1 MSTDLPAAPE
11 YAEPVVDW
19 HRLDVRM
26 LVVRPLNELLGLVPL
41 FVGLIV
47 LGKGETWR
55 ILLSVGVIVAI
66 VLFGLLRWITTRY
79 RITTEQVEMHTG
91 LLVRKRLAVPRDRIR
106 TVDLTAKLGHRLFGL
121 SAIRVGTG
129 QRDQP
134 GEDGLTLD
142 AVSSAEAE
150 RLRVLLLTIAKAEA
164 PAVAEEERPGVV
176 LSEWDNRWLRYAP
189 LTLSGLVAAGA
200 LFGFVMNFARELDI
214 EVFEP
219 MSEAAHWVVA
229 QPIGLTVAVFAAV
242 VLLVATFGS
251 VLVYVVQFWGYRL
264 TREPDDTVRVRRGLL
279 TTRSVSVA
287 EQRLRG
293 VELVEPLLLRAG
305 RGAHAKTV
313 TTGLGRKGESNLL
326 LPPAPVAEAH
336 RVSAEV
342 LRSTTD
348 WAATTDRAGTA
359 DWAATTGQPGT
370 AERAATTDWT
380 ATAEHAG
387 TAEQA
392 GTGDRDGTNDPVTT
406 ADRAGAS
413 PTRTPLRRHPIAAL
427 RRRMV
432 RAVVPL
438 LVPAAVLAWF
448 APSWTWQV
456 VLALVPFSAAL
467 GWDRY
472 RSLGHALT
480 DRHLL
485 ARAGSAVRETVA
497 LQRTGIIGWRISR
510 SFFQRRAGLV
520 TITATT
526 AAGDGAY
533 HVVDVGEADG
543 LALADE
549 AVPGLLR
556 PFLER

>member
-1 MSTDLPAAPE
+1 MTTELPAAPE

-26 LVVRPLNELLGLVPL
+26 LIVRPLNEM
-41 FVGLIV
+41 VGLIPLFIGLLV

-55 ILLSVGVIVAI
+55 FLASGGVIVAI
-66 VLFGLLRWITTRY
+66 VLFGLLRWISTRY
-79 RITTEQVEMHTG
+79 RITTEQVELHTG

-150 RLRVLLLTIAKAEA
+150 RLRVLLLTTAKSEA
-164 PAVAEEERPGVV
+164 PTEAVVARPGVV

-214 EVFEP
+214 EVLDP
-219 MSEAAHWVVA
+219 MTEAAHWVA
-229 QPIGLTVAVFAAV
+229 EQPIGLTVALFAGV
-242 VLLVATFGS
+242 VLLVATLGS

-326 LPPAPVAEAH
+326 LPPAPVSEAH
-336 RVSAEV
+336 RVSAEA
-342 LRSTTD
+342 LR
-348 WAATTDRAGTA
+348 
-359 DWAATTGQPGT
+359 Q
-370 AERAATTDWT
+370 AE
-380 ATAEHAG
+380 
-387 TAEQA
+387 
-392 GTGDRDGTNDPVTT
+392 
-406 ADRAGAS
+406 S
-413 PTRTPLRRHPIAAL
+413 PTRTPLRRHPMAAL

-438 LVPAAVLAWF
+438 LVLAAVLAWF

-480 DRHLL
+480 DRYLL
-485 ARAGSAVRETVA
+485 ARAGSAIRETVA
-497 LQRTGIIGWRISR
+497 LQRTGIIGWRIYR

-520 TITATT
+520 TISATT

-533 HVVDVGEADG
+533 HVIDVAEGDG

>member
-1 MSTDLPAAPE
+1 MDLPAAPE

-41 FVGLIV
+41 FVGLLV
-47 LGKGETWR
+47 LGRGETWR
-55 ILLSVGVIVAI
+55 LLLSVGVIAAI

-150 RLRVLLLTIAKAEA
+150 RLRLVLLTTAKAEA
-164 PAVAEEERPGVV
+164 PAEAAEERPGVV

-200 LFGFVMNFARELDI
+200 LSGFAMNFARELDI
-214 EVFEP
+214 ELFEP
-219 MSEAAHWVVA
+219 MTRAAHWVA
-229 QPIGLTVAVFAAV
+229 EQPIGLTVALVAAV
-242 VLLVATFGS
+242 VLLIATLGS
-251 VLVYVVQFWGYRL
+251 ALVYVVQFWGYRL

-336 RVSAEV
+336 RVSAAV
-342 LRSTTD
+342 LRQD
-348 WAATTDRAGTA
+348 E
-359 DWAATTGQPGT
+359 P
-370 AERAATTDWT
+370 
-380 ATAEHAG
+380 
-387 TAEQA
+387 
-392 GTGDRDGTNDPVTT
+392 
-406 ADRAGAS
+406 
-413 PTRTPLRRHPIAAL
+413 PTRTPLRRHPPAAL
-427 RRRMV
+427 RRRLV
-432 RAVVPL
+432 RAVVPP
-438 LVPAAVLAWF
+438 LVLAAVLAWF
-448 APSWTWQV
+448 APDWTWQV
-456 VLALVPFSAAL
+456 VLALVPFAALL

-472 RSLGHALT
+472 RSLGHAAT

-485 ARAGSAVRETVA
+485 ARAGSLIRETVV

-533 HVVDVGEADG
+533 HVVDVAEADG

-549 AVPGLLR
+549 AVPDLLR
-556 PFLER
+556 PFLKLAD

>member
-1 MSTDLPAAPE
+1 
-11 YAEPVVDW
+11 
-19 HRLDVRM
+19 M
-26 LVVRPLNELLGLVPL
+26 LIVRPLNELVGLVPL
-41 FVGLIV
+41 MVGLLV
-47 LGKGETWR
+47 LGGGETWR
-55 ILLSVGVIVAI
+55 ILTSLGVIAAI
-66 VLFGLLRWITTRY
+66 VLFGLLRWLTTRY

-91 LLVRKRLAVPRDRIR
+91 LFVRKRLAVPRDRIR

-150 RLRVLLLTIAKAEA
+150 RLRVLLLTIAKAEN
-164 PAVAEEERPGVV
+164 PAVTEVAEQRPGVV
-176 LSEWDNRWLRYAP
+176 LSKWDKRWLRYAP

-214 EVFEP
+214 EVFDP
-219 MSEAAHWVVA
+219 MTQAAHWVA
-229 QPIGLTVAVFAAV
+229 DQPIGLTIALFSGV
-242 VLLVATFGS
+242 VLLVATLGS
-251 VLVYVVQFWGYRL
+251 VLVYVVQFWGYQL

-326 LPPAPVAEAH
+326 LPPAPVTEAH
-336 RVSAEV
+336 RVSAAV
-342 LRSTTD
+342 LRQD
-348 WAATTDRAGTA
+348 
-359 DWAATTGQPGT
+359 
-370 AERAATTDWT
+370 E
-380 ATAEHAG
+380 
-387 TAEQA
+387 
-392 GTGDRDGTNDPVTT
+392 
-406 ADRAGAS
+406 S
-413 PTRTPLRRHPIAAL
+413 PTTTPLRRHPLAAL
-427 RRRMV
+427 RRRLV

-438 LVPAAVLAWF
+438 LVLAAVLAWF
-448 APSWTWQV
+448 APSWAWQV

-480 DRHLL
+480 DRYLL
-485 ARAGSAVRETVA
+485 ARAGSAIRETVA
-497 LQRTGIIGWRISR
+497 LQRTGIIGWRVSR

-520 TITATT
+520 TISATT

-533 HVVDVGEADG
+533 HVIDVAEADG

-549 AVPGLLR
+549 AVPDLLR

>member
-1 MSTDLPAAPE
+1 MTTELPAAPE

-26 LVVRPLNELLGLVPL
+26 LIVRPLNELLGLVPV
-41 FVGLIV
+41 FVGLLV

-55 ILLSVGVIVAI
+55 ILVSVGVIVAI
-66 VLFGLLRWITTRY
+66 VLFGLLRWLTTRY

-91 LLVRKRLAVPRDRIR
+91 LVVRKRLAVPRDRIR

-164 PAVAEEERPGVV
+164 PATGATVEEERAGVV
-176 LSEWDNRWLRYAP
+176 LSQWDNRWLRYAP

-200 LFGFVMNFARELDI
+200 LFGFVANLVRELDI
-214 EVFEP
+214 EVFDP
-219 MSEAAHWVVA
+219 MSEALHWVAA
-229 QPIGLTVAVFAAV
+229 QPLGLTIALFGGA
-242 VLLVATFGS
+242 VLLIATLGS

-336 RVSAEV
+336 RVSAAV
-342 LRSTTD
+342 LRQD
-348 WAATTDRAGTA
+348 
-359 DWAATTGQPGT
+359 
-370 AERAATTDWT
+370 E
-380 ATAEHAG
+380 
-387 TAEQA
+387 
-392 GTGDRDGTNDPVTT
+392 
-406 ADRAGAS
+406 S
-413 PTRTPLRRHPIAAL
+413 PTGTPLRRHPVAAL

-432 RAVVPL
+432 RAVMPL
-438 LVPAAVLAWF
+438 LVLAAVLAWF

-472 RSLGHALT
+472 RSLGHALI
-480 DRHLL
+480 DRYLV
-485 ARAGSAVRETVA
+485 ARAGSAIRETVA
-497 LQRTGIIGWRISR
+497 LQRTGVIGWRVSR

-520 TITATT
+520 TISATT

-533 HVVDVGEADG
+533 HVIDVAEADG
-543 LALADE
+543 LAVADE

-556 PFLER
+556 PFLEP

>member
-1 MSTDLPAAPE
+1 MTTDLPAAPE

-26 LVVRPLNELLGLVPL
+26 LIVRPLNELIGLVPL
-41 FVGLIV
+41 FVGLLV
-47 LGKGETWR
+47 LGRGETWR
-55 ILLSVGVIVAI
+55 ILVSVGVIAAI
-66 VLFGLLRWITTRY
+66 VLLGLLRWITTRY
-79 RITTEQVEMHTG
+79 RITTEQVELHTG

-150 RLRVLLLTIAKAEA
+150 RLRVLLLTIAKTEA
-164 PAVAEEERPGVV
+164 PAAAEERPGVV

-219 MSEAAHWVVA
+219 MSEAARWVVE
-229 QPIGLTVAVFAAV
+229 QPLGLTVAVFAGV
-242 VLLVATFGS
+242 VLLVATLGS

-342 LRSTTD
+342 LRPTSDDSPTQ
-348 WAATTDRAGTA
+348 A
-359 DWAATTGQPGT
+359 PG
-370 AERAATTDWT
+370 
-380 ATAEHAG
+380 
-387 TAEQA
+387 
-392 GTGDRDGTNDPVTT
+392 
-406 ADRAGAS
+406 S
-413 PTRTPLRRHPIAAL
+413 PTRTPLHRHPPAAL

-438 LVPAAVLAWF
+438 LVLAAILAWF

-485 ARAGSAVRETVA
+485 ARAGSAIRETVA

-533 HVVDVGEADG
+533 HVIDVGESTG
-543 LALADE
+543 LTLADE
-549 AVPGLLR
+549 AVPDLLR
-556 PFLER
+556 PFLEPGPPD

>member
-1 MSTDLPAAPE
+1 MI
-11 YAEPVVDW
+11 
-19 HRLDVRM
+19 
-26 LVVRPLNELLGLVPL
+26 VVRPLNELVNLVPV
-41 FVGLIV
+41 FVGLLV
-47 LGKGETWR
+47 LGRGETWR
-55 ILLSVGVIVAI
+55 LATSAGVVVLI
-66 VLFGLLRWITTRY
+66 VLFGLLRWVTTRY
-79 RITTEQVEMHTG
+79 RITTEQVELRTG
-91 LLVRKRLAVPRDRIR
+91 LLVRKHLAVPRDRIR

-150 RLRVLLLTIAKAEA
+150 RLRVLLLTIARSDA
-164 PAVAEEERPGVV
+164 PAAGGGAEERPGEV
-176 LSEWDNRWLRYAP
+176 LSGWDTRWLRYAP

-200 LFGFVMNFARELDI
+200 LFGFVLNFTRELDL
-214 EVFEP
+214 EVLGP
-219 MSEAAHWVVA
+219 LTDAAHRVA
-229 QPIGLTVAVFAAV
+229 DQPLWLTVAVFTGVVLVVAV
-242 VLLVATFGS
+242 VGS

-326 LPPAPVAEAH
+326 LPAAPVAEAH
-336 RVSAEV
+336 RVSAAV
-342 LRSTTD
+342 LRL
-348 WAATTDRAGTA
+348 G
-359 DWAATTGQPGT
+359 
-370 AERAATTDWT
+370 
-380 ATAEHAG
+380 
-387 TAEQA
+387 
-392 GTGDRDGTNDPVTT
+392 
-406 ADRAGAS
+406 S
-413 PTRTPLRRHPIAAL
+413 PPTLTPLRRHPAAAL
-427 RRRMV
+427 RRRLV

-438 LVPAAVLAWF
+438 LVLAAGLAWW

-456 VLALVPFSAAL
+456 ALALTPFSAAL

-480 DRHLL
+480 DRHLV
-485 ARAGSAVRETVA
+485 ARGGSVIRETAV
-497 LQRTGIIGWRISR
+497 LQRTGVIGWRVSR

-520 TITATT
+520 TVTATT

-533 HVVDVGEADG
+533 SVVDVAEADG
-543 LALADE
+543 LALADA
-549 AVPGLLR
+549 AVPDLLR
-556 PFLER
+556 PFLERPGQPVERNVVR

>member
-1 MSTDLPAAPE
+1 MDLPTAPE

-26 LVVRPLNELLGLVPL
+26 LIVRPLNELLGLVPL

-47 LGKGETWR
+47 LGKGEAWR
-55 ILLSVGVIVAI
+55 ILLSVGVIAAI

-150 RLRVLLLTIAKAEA
+150 RLRVLLLTIAKAET
-164 PAVAEEERPGVV
+164 PAVAEEERPSVV

-200 LFGFVMNFARELDI
+200 LFGFVVNFAQELDI

-219 MSEAAHWVVA
+219 MTEAAHWVVE
-229 QPIGLTVAVFAAV
+229 QPLGLTAAVFAAV
-242 VLLVATFGS
+242 VLVVATFGS

-279 TTRSVSVA
+279 TTRSVSIA

-293 VELVEPLLLRAG
+293 VELVEPLLLRVG

-313 TTGLGRKGESNLL
+313 TTGLGRKGESNML
-326 LPPAPVAEAH
+326 LPPVPVAEAH
-336 RVSAEV
+336 RVSATV
-342 LRSTTD
+342 LR
-348 WAATTDRAGTA
+348 
-359 DWAATTGQPGT
+359 Q
-370 AERAATTDWT
+370 E
-380 ATAEHAG
+380 E
-387 TAEQA
+387 
-392 GTGDRDGTNDPVTT
+392 
-406 ADRAGAS
+406 S
-413 PTRTPLRRHPIAAL
+413 PTLTPLRRHPVAAL

-438 LVPAAVLAWF
+438 LVLAAVLAWF

-485 ARAGSAVRETVA
+485 ARAGSVVRETVA
-497 LQRTGIIGWRISR
+497 LQRTGIIGWRVSR

-533 HVVDVGEADG
+533 HVIDVAEADG
-543 LALADE
+543 LAFADE
-549 AVPGLLR
+549 AVPDLLR

>member
-1 MSTDLPAAPE
+1 MTTDLPAAPE

-55 ILLSVGVIVAI
+55 ILVSVGVIAAI

-79 RITTEQVEMHTG
+79 RITTEQVELHTG

-150 RLRVLLLTIAKAEA
+150 RLRVLLLTIAKAET
-164 PAVAEEERPGVV
+164 PAVAEEARPGVV

-219 MSEAAHWVVA
+219 MSEAAHWVVE
-229 QPIGLTVAVFAAV
+229 QPLGLTIAVFAGV

-342 LRSTTD
+342 LRP
-348 WAATTDRAGTA
+348 
-359 DWAATTGQPGT
+359 TTGN
-370 AERAATTDWT
+370 A
-380 ATAEHAG
+380 AEHA
-387 TAEQA
+387 A
-392 GTGDRDGTNDPVTT
+392 T

-413 PTRTPLRRHPIAAL
+413 PTRTPLRRHPVAAL

-526 AAGDGAY
+526 AAGNGAY
-533 HVVDVGEADG
+533 HVVDVAEADG
-543 LALADE
+543 LALADA
-549 AVPGLLR
+549 AVPDLLR
-556 PFLER
+556 PFLELPD

>member
-1 MSTDLPAAPE
+1 MTTDLPHAPE

-26 LVVRPLNELLGLVPL
+26 LIVRPLNEMLGLVPL
-41 FVGLIV
+41 FIGLLV

-55 ILLSVGVIVAI
+55 ILVSIGVIAAI
-66 VLFGLLRWITTRY
+66 VLFGLLRWLTTRY

-106 TVDLTAKLGHRLFGL
+106 TVDLTAKLGHRLFRL

-134 GEDGLTLD
+134 GEDGGLTLD

-150 RLRVLLLTIAKAEA
+150 RLRVLLLTIAKAGG
-164 PAVAEEERPGVV
+164 PAASSSAEVVEERPGVV
-176 LSEWDNRWLRYAP
+176 LSKWDNAWLRYAP

-219 MSEAAHWVVA
+219 MTEAVHWVA
-229 QPIGLTVAVFAAV
+229 EQPLGLTIALFTGV
-242 VLLVATFGS
+242 VLLVATLGS
-251 VLVYVVQFWGYRL
+251 VLVYVVQFWGYLL

-336 RVSAEV
+336 RVSATV
-342 LRSTTD
+342 LR
-348 WAATTDRAGTA
+348 
-359 DWAATTGQPGT
+359 Q
-370 AERAATTDWT
+370 E
-380 ATAEHAG
+380 E
-387 TAEQA
+387 
-392 GTGDRDGTNDPVTT
+392 
-406 ADRAGAS
+406 S

-438 LVPAAVLAWF
+438 LVLAAGLAWF
-448 APSWTWQV
+448 APSWAWQV

-472 RSLGHALT
+472 RSLGHALN
-480 DRHLL
+480 DRYLL
-485 ARAGSAVRETVA
+485 ARAGSAIRETVA
-497 LQRTGIIGWRISR
+497 LQRTGIIGWRVSR

-520 TITATT
+520 TISATT
-526 AAGDGAY
+526 AAGNGAY
-533 HVVDVGEADG
+533 HVIDVAESDG
-543 LALADE
+543 LALADA
-549 AVPGLLR
+549 AVPDLLR

>member
-1 MSTDLPAAPE
+1 MTAQLPAAPE

-26 LVVRPLNELLGLVPL
+26 LVVRPLNELLGLVPV
-41 FVGLIV
+41 FIGLLV

-55 ILLSVGVIVAI
+55 ILASVAVIVAI
-66 VLFGLLRWITTRY
+66 VLFGLLRWVTTRY

-150 RLRVLLLTIAKAEA
+150 RLRVLLLTTAKAEA
-164 PAVAEEERPGVV
+164 PTAAAEAAVEEARPSVV
-176 LSEWDNRWLRYAP
+176 LSEWDNGWLRYAP

-214 EVFEP
+214 EVLEP
-219 MSEAAHWVVA
+219 MSEAAHWVA
-229 QPIGLTVAVFAAV
+229 EQPLGLTIAVIGAV
-242 VLLVATFGS
+242 VLLVATLGS
-251 VLVYVVQFWGYRL
+251 ALVYVVQFWGYRL

-342 LRSTTD
+342 LRQTSGGVTD
-348 WAATTDRAGTA
+348 
-359 DWAATTGQPGT
+359 QPS
-370 AERAATTDWT
+370 
-380 ATAEHAG
+380 
-387 TAEQA
+387 
-392 GTGDRDGTNDPVTT
+392 TGDRAAGDEQPTT
-406 ADRAGAS
+406 GDRTTGGDQATGGDRAAES
-413 PTRTPLRRHPIAAL
+413 PTRTPLRRHPMAAL

-438 LVPAAVLAWF
+438 LVAAAVLAWF

-467 GWDRY
+467 GYDRY

-497 LQRTGIIGWRISR
+497 LQRTGIIGWRVSR

-533 HVVDVGEADG
+533 HVVDVAEADG
-543 LALADE
+543 LALADA
-549 AVPGLLR
+549 AVPDLLR
-556 PFLER
+556 PFLELAD

>member
-1 MSTDLPAAPE
+1 MSSDLPADLPAAPE

-26 LVVRPLNELLGLVPL
+26 LIVRPLNELIGLVPL
-41 FVGLIV
+41 LVGLLVI
-47 LGKGETWR
+47 GGGETWR
-55 ILLSVGVIVAI
+55 ILTSLGVIVAI

-91 LLVRKRLAVPRDRIR
+91 LFVRKRLAVPRDRIR

-150 RLRVLLLTIAKAEA
+150 RLRVLLLTIAKAEN
-164 PAVAEEERPGVV
+164 PAVTEVTAERPSVV
-176 LSEWDNRWLRYAP
+176 LSKWDKSWLRYAP

-214 EVFEP
+214 EVFDP
-219 MSEAAHWVVA
+219 MTQAAHWVA
-229 QPIGLTVAVFAAV
+229 EQPIGLTVALFTGV
-242 VLLVATFGS
+242 VLLVATLGS
-251 VLVYVVQFWGYRL
+251 VLVYVVQFWGYQL

-326 LPPAPVAEAH
+326 LPPAPVTEAH
-336 RVSAEV
+336 RVSAAV
-342 LRSTTD
+342 LRQD
-348 WAATTDRAGTA
+348 
-359 DWAATTGQPGT
+359 
-370 AERAATTDWT
+370 E
-380 ATAEHAG
+380 
-387 TAEQA
+387 
-392 GTGDRDGTNDPVTT
+392 
-406 ADRAGAS
+406 S
-413 PTRTPLRRHPIAAL
+413 PTRTPLRRHPPAAL

-438 LVPAAVLAWF
+438 LVLAAVLAWF

-480 DRHLL
+480 DRYLL

-520 TITATT
+520 TISATT
-526 AAGDGAY
+526 AAGNGAY
-533 HVVDVGEADG
+533 HVIDVAEADG
-543 LALADE
+543 LAFADE
-549 AVPGLLR
+549 AVPDLLR

>member
-1 MSTDLPAAPE
+1 
-11 YAEPVVDW
+11 
-19 HRLDVRM
+19 M
-26 LVVRPLNELLGLVPL
+26 LIVRPLNEVLGLIPV
-41 FVGLIV
+41 FVGLLV

-55 ILLSVGVIVAI
+55 IVVSVAVIVAI

-150 RLRVLLLTIAKAEA
+150 RLRVLLLTIAKADR
-164 PAVAEEERPGVV
+164 PASTGVAEERPGVV
-176 LSEWDNRWLRYAP
+176 LSEWDTRWLRYAP

-200 LFGFVMNFARELDI
+200 LFGFATNFARELDI
-214 EVFEP
+214 ELFDP
-219 MSEAAHWVVA
+219 MTRAAHWVA
-229 QPIGLTVAVFAAV
+229 EQPIGLTAAV
-242 VLLVATFGS
+242 IAAAVLLIATLGS
-251 VLVYVVQFWGYRL
+251 ALVYVVQFWGYRL

-336 RVSAEV
+336 RVSAVV
-342 LRSTTD
+342 LR
-348 WAATTDRAGTA
+348 
-359 DWAATTGQPGT
+359 QEEP
-370 AERAATTDWT
+370 
-380 ATAEHAG
+380 
-387 TAEQA
+387 
-392 GTGDRDGTNDPVTT
+392 
-406 ADRAGAS
+406 
-413 PTRTPLRRHPIAAL
+413 PTRTPLRRHPAAAL
-427 RRRMV
+427 RRRLV

-438 LVPAAVLAWF
+438 LVLAAALAWF

-456 VLALVPFSAAL
+456 VLALTPFSAAL

-480 DRHLL
+480 ERHLV

-510 SFFQRRAGLV
+510 SFFQRRSGLV

-549 AVPGLLR
+549 AGPELLR
-556 PFLER
+556 PFLEPSAR

>member
-1 MSTDLPAAPE
+1 MTTELPAAPE

-55 ILLSVGVIVAI
+55 ILVSVGVIAAI

-79 RITTEQVEMHTG
+79 RITTEQVELHTG

-150 RLRVLLLTIAKAEA
+150 RLRVLLLTIAKAET
-164 PAVAEEERPGVV
+164 PAVAEEARPGVV

-219 MSEAAHWVVA
+219 MSEAAHWVA
-229 QPIGLTVAVFAAV
+229 QQPLGLTIAVIAAV

-342 LRSTTD
+342 LRSPTGSVAD
-348 WAATTDRAGTA
+348 QAATA
-359 DWAATTGQPGT
+359 DQ
-370 AERAATTDWT
+370 
-380 ATAEHAG
+380 
-387 TAEQA
+387 
-392 GTGDRDGTNDPVTT
+392 
-406 ADRAGAS
+406 AGAS

-526 AAGDGAY
+526 AAGNGAY
-533 HVVDVGEADG
+533 HVVDVAEADG

-549 AVPGLLR
+549 AVPDLLR
-556 PFLER
+556 PFLELPD

>member
-1 MSTDLPAAPE
+1 VTTELPAAPE

-26 LVVRPLNELLGLVPL
+26 LIVRPLNELLGLVPL
-41 FVGLIV
+41 FIGLLV

-55 ILLSVGVIVAI
+55 ILVSAGVIAAI
-66 VLFGLLRWITTRY
+66 VLFGLLRWLTTRY

-91 LLVRKRLAVPRDRIR
+91 LFVRKRLAVPRDRIR

-129 QRDQP
+129 QHDQP

-142 AVSSAEAE
+142 AVSSVEAE
-150 RLRVLLLTIAKAEA
+150 RLRVLLLTTAKAET
-164 PAVAEEERPGVV
+164 PVAAGEQPGVV
-176 LSEWDNRWLRYAP
+176 LSKWDNRWLRYAP

-219 MSEAAHWVVA
+219 MSEAARWVA
-229 QPIGLTVAVFAAV
+229 EQPLGLTIAVFGGV

-342 LRSTTD
+342 LRQTAGGAGSGTTVD
-348 WAATTDRAGTA
+348 D
-359 DWAATTGQPGT
+359 QP
-370 AERAATTDWT
+370 
-380 ATAEHAG
+380 
-387 TAEQA
+387 EQ
-392 GTGDRDGTNDPVTT
+392 
-406 ADRAGAS
+406 S
-413 PTRTPLRRHPIAAL
+413 PTRTALRRHPIAAL
-427 RRRMV
+427 RRRLL
-432 RAVVPL
+432 RAIVPL
-438 LVPAAVLAWF
+438 LVPAAVLAWL

-456 VLALVPFSAAL
+456 VLALVPLSAAL

-480 DRHLL
+480 DRYLL
-485 ARAGSAVRETVA
+485 ARAGSAIRETVA

-520 TITATT
+520 TISATT
-526 AAGDGAY
+526 AAGSGAY
-533 HVVDVGEADG
+533 HVVDVAEADG

-549 AVPGLLR
+549 AVPDLLR

>member
-1 MSTDLPAAPE
+1 MTTELPSAPE
-11 YAEPVVDW
+11 YVEPVMDW

-26 LVVRPLNELLGLVPL
+26 LVVRPLNEIVGLIPL
-41 FVGLIV
+41 FVGLLV

-55 ILLSVGVIVAI
+55 FLASGGVIVAI
-66 VLFGLLRWITTRY
+66 VLFGLLRWISTRY
-79 RITTEQVEMHTG
+79 RITTEQVELHTG

-121 SAIRVGTG
+121 SAIRIGTG

-150 RLRVLLLTIAKAEA
+150 RLRVLLLTIAKAKTDAQTEA
-164 PAVAEEERPGVV
+164 VEEQPGVV
-176 LSEWDNRWLRYAP
+176 LSKWDNRWLRYAP

-214 EVFEP
+214 EVLDP
-219 MSEAAHWVVA
+219 MTEAAHWVVE
-229 QPIGLTVAVFAAV
+229 QPIALTVALFTGV
-242 VLLVATFGS
+242 VLVVATLGS
-251 VLVYVVQFWGYRL
+251 VLVYVVQFWGYQL

-293 VELVEPLLLRAG
+293 IELVEPLLLRAG

-326 LPPAPVAEAH
+326 LPPAPVSEAH

-342 LRSTTD
+342 LR
-348 WAATTDRAGTA
+348 
-359 DWAATTGQPGT
+359 Q
-370 AERAATTDWT
+370 
-380 ATAEHAG
+380 
-387 TAEQA
+387 
-392 GTGDRDGTNDPVTT
+392 T
-406 ADRAGAS
+406 ADRAGNQTAES
-413 PTRTPLRRHPIAAL
+413 PTRTPLRRHPMAAL
-427 RRRMV
+427 RRRMA

-438 LVPAAVLAWF
+438 LVLAAGLAWL

-456 VLALVPFSAAL
+456 VLALVPFSAAM

-480 DRHLL
+480 DRYLL
-485 ARAGSAVRETVA
+485 ARSGSAIRETVA

-520 TITATT
+520 TISATT

-533 HVVDVGEADG
+533 YVIDVAEADG

-549 AVPGLLR
+549 AVPDLLR
-556 PFLER
+556 PFLERAPEALDH

>member
-1 MSTDLPAAPE
+1 
-11 YAEPVVDW
+11 
-19 HRLDVRM
+19 M
-26 LVVRPLNELLGLVPL
+26 LIVRPLNELLGLVPL
-41 FVGLIV
+41 FVGLLV
-47 LGKGETWR
+47 LGRGETWR
-55 ILLSVGVIVAI
+55 LLASGGVIVAI
-66 VLFGLLRWITTRY
+66 VLFGLLRWLTTRY

-91 LLVRKRLAVPRDRIR
+91 LFVRKRLAVPRDRIR

-142 AVSSAEAE
+142 AVSSGEAE
-150 RLRVLLLTIAKAEA
+150 RLRVLLLTIARSDAS
-164 PAVAEEERPGVV
+164 AEESAEPAERPGVV
-176 LSEWDNRWLRYAP
+176 LSQWDNAWLRYAP

-214 EVFEP
+214 EVLDP
-219 MSEAAHWVVA
+219 MTEAAHWVA
-229 QPIGLTVAVFAAV
+229 DQPIGLTVALFAGV
-242 VLLVATFGS
+242 VLLVATLGS

-293 VELVEPLLLRAG
+293 VELIEPLLLRAG

-336 RVSAEV
+336 RVSAAV
-342 LRSTTD
+342 LRQD
-348 WAATTDRAGTA
+348 
-359 DWAATTGQPGT
+359 
-370 AERAATTDWT
+370 E
-380 ATAEHAG
+380 
-387 TAEQA
+387 
-392 GTGDRDGTNDPVTT
+392 
-406 ADRAGAS
+406 S
-413 PTRTPLRRHPIAAL
+413 PTSTPPRRHPLAAL
-427 RRRMV
+427 RRRML
-432 RAVVPL
+432 RAVAPL
-438 LVPAAVLAWF
+438 LVLAAVLPWF

-485 ARAGSAVRETVA
+485 ARQGSAIRETVA
-497 LQRTGIIGWRISR
+497 LQRTGIIGWRVSR

-520 TITATT
+520 TISATT
-526 AAGDGAY
+526 AAGNGAY
-533 HVVDVGEADG
+533 HVIDVAEADG
-543 LALADE
+543 LALADA
-549 AVPGLLR
+549 AVPDLLR

>member
-1 MSTDLPAAPE
+1 MTPELPSAPE
-11 YAEPVVDW
+11 YVEPVVDW

-26 LVVRPLNELLGLVPL
+26 LVVRPLNEM
-41 FVGLIV
+41 VGLIPLFIGLLV

-55 ILLSVGVIVAI
+55 FLASGGVIVAI
-66 VLFGLLRWITTRY
+66 VVFGLLRWITTRY
-79 RITTEQVEMHTG
+79 RITTEQVELHTG
-91 LLVRKRLAVPRDRIR
+91 LFVRKRLAVPRDRIR

-150 RLRVLLLTIAKAEA
+150 RLRVLLLTIAKAET
-164 PAVAEEERPGVV
+164 PTEAVEERPGAV
-176 LSEWDNRWLRYAP
+176 LSKWDNRWLRYAP

-214 EVFEP
+214 EVLDP
-219 MSEAAHWVVA
+219 MTEAAHWVVE
-229 QPIGLTVAVFAAV
+229 QPIALTVALFAGV
-242 VLLVATFGS
+242 VLVVAVLGS
-251 VLVYVVQFWGYRL
+251 VLVYVVQFWGYQL

-336 RVSAEV
+336 HVSAEV
-342 LRSTTD
+342 LR
-348 WAATTDRAGTA
+348 
-359 DWAATTGQPGT
+359 Q
-370 AERAATTDWT
+370 AE
-380 ATAEHAG
+380 
-387 TAEQA
+387 
-392 GTGDRDGTNDPVTT
+392 
-406 ADRAGAS
+406 S
-413 PTRTPLRRHPIAAL
+413 PTRTPLRRHPVAAL

-438 LVPAAVLAWF
+438 LVLAAVLPWF

-480 DRHLL
+480 ERYLL
-485 ARAGSAVRETVA
+485 ARAGSAIRETVA
-497 LQRTGIIGWRISR
+497 LQRTGIIGWRVSR

-520 TITATT
+520 TISATT

-533 HVVDVGEADG
+533 HVIDVGEADG
-543 LALADE
+543 LVLADE

>member
-1 MSTDLPAAPE
+1 
-11 YAEPVVDW
+11 
-19 HRLDVRM
+19 M
-26 LVVRPLNELLGLVPL
+26 LIVRPLNELIGLVPL
-41 FVGLIV
+41 FVGLLV
-47 LGKGETWR
+47 LGRGETWR
-55 ILLSVGVIVAI
+55 ILVSVGVIAAI

-79 RITTEQVEMHTG
+79 RITTEQVELHTG

-150 RLRVLLLTIAKAEA
+150 RLRVLLLTIAKTEA
-164 PAVAEEERPGVV
+164 PAAAEERPGVV

-214 EVFEP
+214 EVLEP
-219 MSEAAHWVVA
+219 MTEAAHWVVA
-229 QPIGLTVAVFAAV
+229 QPLGLTVAVFAGV

-342 LRSTTD
+342 LRHPTGS
-348 WAATTDRAGTA
+348 TA
-359 DWAATTGQPGT
+359 D
-370 AERAATTDWT
+370 
-380 ATAEHAG
+380 
-387 TAEQA
+387 
-392 GTGDRDGTNDPVTT
+392 
-406 ADRAGAS
+406 S
-413 PTRTPLRRHPIAAL
+413 PTRTPLRRHPPAAL

-432 RAVVPL
+432 RAVAPL
-438 LVPAAVLAWF
+438 LVLAAVLAWF
-448 APSWTWQV
+448 APNWTWQV

-485 ARAGSAVRETVA
+485 ARAGSAIRETVA

-520 TITATT
+520 TVTATT

-533 HVVDVGEADG
+533 HVIDVGESAG
-543 LALADE
+543 LAFADE
-549 AVPGLLR
+549 AVPDLLR
-556 PFLER
+556 PFLEPGPPE

>member
-1 MSTDLPAAPE
+1 MTTDLPHAPE

-26 LVVRPLNELLGLVPL
+26 LIVRPLNELVGLVPL
-41 FVGLIV
+41 MVGLLV
-47 LGKGETWR
+47 LGGGETWR
-55 ILLSVGVIVAI
+55 ILTSLGVIAAI
-66 VLFGLLRWITTRY
+66 VLFGLLRWLTTRY

-91 LLVRKRLAVPRDRIR
+91 LFVRKRLAVPRDRIR

-150 RLRVLLLTIAKAEA
+150 RLRVLLLTIAKAEN
-164 PAVAEEERPGVV
+164 PAVTEVAEQRPGVV
-176 LSEWDNRWLRYAP
+176 LSKWDKRWLRYAP

-214 EVFEP
+214 EVFDP
-219 MSEAAHWVVA
+219 MTQAAHWVA
-229 QPIGLTVAVFAAV
+229 DQPIGLTIALFSGV
-242 VLLVATFGS
+242 VLLVATLGS
-251 VLVYVVQFWGYRL
+251 VLVYVVQFWGYQL

-326 LPPAPVAEAH
+326 LPPAPVTEAH
-336 RVSAEV
+336 RVSAAV
-342 LRSTTD
+342 LRQD
-348 WAATTDRAGTA
+348 
-359 DWAATTGQPGT
+359 
-370 AERAATTDWT
+370 E
-380 ATAEHAG
+380 
-387 TAEQA
+387 
-392 GTGDRDGTNDPVTT
+392 
-406 ADRAGAS
+406 S
-413 PTRTPLRRHPIAAL
+413 PTTTPLRRHPLAAL
-427 RRRMV
+427 RRRLV

-438 LVPAAVLAWF
+438 LVLAAVLAWF
-448 APSWTWQV
+448 APSWAWQV

-480 DRHLL
+480 DRYLL
-485 ARAGSAVRETVA
+485 ARAGSAIRETVA
-497 LQRTGIIGWRISR
+497 LQRTGIIGWRVSR

-520 TITATT
+520 TISATT

-533 HVVDVGEADG
+533 HVIDVAEADG

-549 AVPGLLR
+549 AVPDLLR

>member
-1 MSTDLPAAPE
+1 MPAAPE

-26 LVVRPLNELLGLVPL
+26 LIVRPLNELIGLVPL
-41 FVGLIV
+41 FVGLLV
-47 LGKGETWR
+47 LGRGETWR
-55 ILLSVGVIVAI
+55 ILVSAGVIAAI

-164 PAVAEEERPGVV
+164 PAVADEGRAGVV

-219 MSEAAHWVVA
+219 MSEAARWVVA
-229 QPIGLTVAVFAAV
+229 QPLGLTVAVFAGV
-242 VLLVATFGS
+242 VLLVATLGS

-342 LRSTTD
+342 LRQPD
-348 WAATTDRAGTA
+348 VVDRVAV
-359 DWAATTGQPGT
+359 
-370 AERAATTDWT
+370 
-380 ATAEHAG
+380 
-387 TAEQA
+387 
-392 GTGDRDGTNDPVTT
+392 DRTT
-406 ADRAGAS
+406 ADDWATPGSVGDRTADGGADQVVES
-413 PTRTPLRRHPIAAL
+413 PTRTPLRRHPVAAL

-438 LVPAAVLAWF
+438 LVLAAGLAWF

-526 AAGDGAY
+526 AAGNGAY
-533 HVVDVGEADG
+533 HVIDVAEADG
-543 LALADE
+543 LALADA
-549 AVPGLLR
+549 AVPDLLR
-556 PFLER
+556 PFLELPD

>member
-1 MSTDLPAAPE
+1 MTTDLPAAPE

-26 LVVRPLNELLGLVPL
+26 LIVRPLNELLGLVPL
-41 FVGLIV
+41 FVGLLV
-47 LGKGETWR
+47 LGRGETWR
-55 ILLSVGVIVAI
+55 ILASAGVIVAI

-79 RITTEQVEMHTG
+79 RITTEQVELHTG

-150 RLRVLLLTIAKAEA
+150 RLRVLLLTIAKA
-164 PAVAEEERPGVV
+164 PAAEVVGERAGVV
-176 LSEWDNRWLRYAP
+176 LSKWDNRWLRYAP

-219 MSEAAHWVVA
+219 MTEAVRWVA
-229 QPIGLTVAVFAAV
+229 EQPLGLTVAVFAGV
-242 VLLVATFGS
+242 VLLVATLGS
-251 VLVYVVQFWGYRL
+251 VLVYVVQFWGYQL

-326 LPPAPVAEAH
+326 LPPAPVTEAH

-342 LRSTTD
+342 L
-348 WAATTDRAGTA
+348 GT
-359 DWAATTGQPGT
+359 
-370 AERAATTDWT
+370 E
-380 ATAEHAG
+380 E
-387 TAEQA
+387 
-392 GTGDRDGTNDPVTT
+392 
-406 ADRAGAS
+406 S
-413 PTRTPLRRHPIAAL
+413 PTRTPLRRHPMAAL

-467 GWDRY
+467 GYDRY

-480 DRHLL
+480 ERHLL
-485 ARAGSAVRETVA
+485 ARAGSAIRETVA

-533 HVVDVGEADG
+533 HVVDVAEADG

-549 AVPGLLR
+549 AVPDLLR
-556 PFLER
+556 PFLELADGAERGAVGAG

>member
-1 MSTDLPAAPE
+1 
-11 YAEPVVDW
+11 
-19 HRLDVRM
+19 M
-26 LVVRPLNELLGLVPL
+26 LVVRPLNELLGLVPV
-41 FVGLIV
+41 FIGLLV

-55 ILLSVGVIVAI
+55 ILASVAVIVAI
-66 VLFGLLRWITTRY
+66 VLFGLLRWVTTRY

-150 RLRVLLLTIAKAEA
+150 RLRVLLLTTAKAEA
-164 PAVAEEERPGVV
+164 PTAAAEAAVEEARPSVV
-176 LSEWDNRWLRYAP
+176 LSEWDNGWLRYAP

-214 EVFEP
+214 EVLEP
-219 MSEAAHWVVA
+219 MSEAAHWVA
-229 QPIGLTVAVFAAV
+229 EQPLGLTIAVIGAV
-242 VLLVATFGS
+242 VLLVATLGS
-251 VLVYVVQFWGYRL
+251 ALVYVVQFWGYRL

-342 LRSTTD
+342 LRQTSGGVTD
-348 WAATTDRAGTA
+348 
-359 DWAATTGQPGT
+359 QPS
-370 AERAATTDWT
+370 
-380 ATAEHAG
+380 
-387 TAEQA
+387 
-392 GTGDRDGTNDPVTT
+392 TGDRAAGDEQPTT
-406 ADRAGAS
+406 GDRTTGGDQATGGDRAAES
-413 PTRTPLRRHPIAAL
+413 PTRTPLRRHPMAAL

-438 LVPAAVLAWF
+438 LVAAAVLAWF

-467 GWDRY
+467 GYDRY

-497 LQRTGIIGWRISR
+497 LQRTGIIGWRVSR

-533 HVVDVGEADG
+533 HVVDVAEADG
-543 LALADE
+543 LALADA
-549 AVPGLLR
+549 AVPDLLR
-556 PFLER
+556 PFLELAD

>member
-1 MSTDLPAAPE
+1 MTTDLPAAPE

-26 LVVRPLNELLGLVPL
+26 LIVRPLNELIGLVPL
-41 FVGLIV
+41 FVGLLV
-47 LGKGETWR
+47 LGRGETWR
-55 ILLSVGVIVAI
+55 ILVSVGVIAAI

-79 RITTEQVEMHTG
+79 RITTEQVELHTG

-150 RLRVLLLTIAKAEA
+150 RLRVLLLTIAKTEA
-164 PAVAEEERPGVV
+164 PAAAEERPGVV

-214 EVFEP
+214 EVLEP
-219 MSEAAHWVVA
+219 MTEAAHWVVA
-229 QPIGLTVAVFAAV
+229 QPLGLTVAVFAGV

-342 LRSTTD
+342 LRHPTGS
-348 WAATTDRAGTA
+348 TA
-359 DWAATTGQPGT
+359 D
-370 AERAATTDWT
+370 
-380 ATAEHAG
+380 
-387 TAEQA
+387 
-392 GTGDRDGTNDPVTT
+392 
-406 ADRAGAS
+406 S
-413 PTRTPLRRHPIAAL
+413 PTRTPLRRHPPAAL

-432 RAVVPL
+432 RAVAPL
-438 LVPAAVLAWF
+438 LVLAAVLAWF
-448 APSWTWQV
+448 APNWTWQV

-485 ARAGSAVRETVA
+485 ARAGSAIRETVA

-520 TITATT
+520 TVTATT

-533 HVVDVGEADG
+533 HVIDVGESAG
-543 LALADE
+543 LAFADE
-549 AVPGLLR
+549 AVPDLLR
-556 PFLER
+556 PFLEPGPPE

>member
-1 MSTDLPAAPE
+1 M
-11 YAEPVVDW
+11 VDW

-26 LVVRPLNELLGLVPL
+26 LVVRPLNELIGLVPL
-41 FVGLIV
+41 FIGLLV
-47 LGKGETWR
+47 LGRGETWR
-55 ILLSVGVIVAI
+55 ILASVGVIAAI

-150 RLRVLLLTIAKAEA
+150 RLRVLLLTTAKAETA
-164 PAVAEEERPGVV
+164 TTAVVEEERPGVV

-214 EVFEP
+214 EVLEP
-219 MSEAAHWVVA
+219 MTEAAHWVA
-229 QPIGLTVAVFAAV
+229 EQPLGLTVAVIAAV

-342 LRSTTD
+342 LRQVSGGPG
-348 WAATTDRAGTA
+348 DRTA
-359 DWAATTGQPGT
+359 VGD
-370 AERAATTDWT
+370 RT
-380 ATAEHAG
+380 ATG
-387 TAEQA
+387 GQA
-392 GTGDRDGTNDPVTT
+392 TGGDQATGDGRTDGGGRTDE
-406 ADRAGAS
+406 S
-413 PTRTPLRRHPIAAL
+413 PTRTPLRRHPVAAL

-438 LVPAAVLAWF
+438 LVLAAVLAWF

-467 GWDRY
+467 GYDRY

-497 LQRTGIIGWRISR
+497 LQRTGIIGWRVSR

-526 AAGDGAY
+526 AAGNGAY
-533 HVVDVGEADG
+533 HVVDVAEADG
-543 LALADE
+543 LALADA
-549 AVPGLLR
+549 AVPDLLR
-556 PFLER
+556 PFLEPALAD